1 MRILGEH
8 GHTKKS
14 LEITIMKFFASTLLV
29 CASFCAPALA
39 QSPNDTVSSPQAA
52 NRDSRNMKDKY
63 RLVQVDR
70 FALKEGLDF
79 PQEYLSNLQ
88 KEIIKLLTD
97 AKLFE
102 QVVAPGQPPPASPD
116 APLLRLTGTIDNYKQ
131 GSRAK
136 RYLGV
141 SGAGASEIDT
151 QIVLLD
157 ALTGQS
163 LVAGD
168 LRGLLTSGV
177 FGGSEDKATQE
188 LARVIVTHV
197 KLMLER
203 RVPLPGE
210 AAGTLPSADATSPVV
225 DRQVLILDSK
235 DLEASEKQLEDRA
248 GSGYRVVGYSL
259 SGLKAADLQL
269 EKRAVLEGNYQY
281 RVIHPRLYNHMQ
293 REIDKAAAEGFRAVP
308 HSVNM
313 LGPYYVVLM
322 EKAPGTS
329 KAQYQ
334 YHVAQPM
341 LVSSAQKDLEK
352 YQSQGYTLLDEAETG
367 AVHILL
373 FEKPVNR

>member
-1 MRILGEH
+1 M
-8 GHTKKS
+8 KS
-14 LEITIMKFFASTLLV
+14 FASTLLV
-29 CASFCAPALA
+29 CASVCAPAPA
-39 QSPNDTVSSPQAA
+39 QSPNDTVSSPQAG
-52 NRDSRNMKDKY
+52 NPDSRIIRDKY
-63 RLVQVDR
+63 RFAQIDR
-70 FALKEGLDF
+70 FALREGLDF
-79 PQEYLSNLQ
+79 PPEYLSNLQ
-88 KEIIKLLTD
+88 KEIVKLLTD
-97 AKLFE
+97 AKLFQ
-102 QVVAPGQPPPASPD
+102 QVMAPGQQPTSPD
-116 APLLRLTGTIDNYKQ
+116 APLLRLTGTIHNYKQ

-141 SGAGASEIDT
+141 SGAGASEIDA
-151 QIVLLD
+151 QIVFLD
-157 ALTGQS
+157 ASTGQS
-163 LVAGD
+163 LVVAD

-188 LARVIVTHV
+188 LAGVIVTHV

-225 DRQVLILDSK
+225 DRQVLVLDSK

-259 SGLKAADLQL
+259 SGLKAAELQL
-269 EKRAVLEGNYQY
+269 EKRASLEGNYQY
-281 RVIHPRLYNHMQ
+281 RVIRPRLYNHMQ
-293 REIDKAAAEGFRAVP
+293 RDIDKAAAEGFRAVP

-322 EKAPGTS
+322 EKAPGAS

-334 YHVAQPM
+334 YRVAQPM

-367 AVHILL
+367 AIHILL
-373 FEKPVNR
+373 FEKPIGR